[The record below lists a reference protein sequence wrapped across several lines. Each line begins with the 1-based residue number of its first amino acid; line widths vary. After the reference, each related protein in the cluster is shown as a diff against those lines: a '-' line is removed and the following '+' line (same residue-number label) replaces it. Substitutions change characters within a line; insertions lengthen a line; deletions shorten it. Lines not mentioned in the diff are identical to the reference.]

1 MCTPVSSG
9 ASCDMHVEVRVGCG
23 KAAEAGAG
31 CRYGSGVW
39 AWGICGV
46 TAGLAE
52 EWGMGSTSHNWV
64 SLTQKPME
72 SLAAN
77 ILGGLWWLC

>member
-1 MCTPVSSG
+1 MEKPQRLG
-9 ASCDMHVEVRVGCG
+9 L
-23 KAAEAGAG
+23 AAGMDL
-31 CRYGSGVW
+31 GSG

>member
-1 MCTPVSSG
+1 M
-9 ASCDMHVEVRVGCG
+9 DMHVEVRVGCG
-23 KAAEAGAG
+23 KAATGAG
-31 CRYGSGVW
+31 CRYGSE

-52 EWGMGSTSHNWV
+52 EWGMGSTSHNWC
-64 SLTQKPME
+64 LTQKPME
-72 SLAAN
+72 SVAVK